1 MSGLARASEPAV
13 DSDLHGWLQRLSELM
28 SWEFGVGGTTLTVG
42 AVSGALLSL
51 VLIVLLGLWIRSR
64 VNRYA
69 DTREFSRRASLY
81 TVGKLAFYLMIVVAV
96 LISLAV
102 LGIPISRFA
111 VVAGALGV
119 GLGFGLQAI
128 FNNFVSGLILLFDRA
143 LKVGDFV
150 ELQSGIHGE
159 VKDINIR
166 ATRIRTNDDVDILV
180 PNSEFVSGRV
190 TNWTYSDESRRMK
203 LDFGVAYGVDKELVR
218 TAGLEAAAAVPFT
231 LSMDG
236 PRAPTVRLMG
246 FGDSS
251 LNFELVVWVDSVAT
265 RHPSRAL
272 AAYFWALDD
281 ALRKHGIEIP
291 FPQRDIRVR
300 SLFGLQGEGALQALA
315 TPRHGATP
323 ADAGDAQDDSDA
335 GKVPTTST
343 QETPEKQ

>member
-13 DSDLHGWLQRLSELM
+13 DRDLHGWLQRLSELM

-128 FNNFVSGLILLFDRA
+128 FNNFVSGLILLIERPIRTGDWIVVGSTEGYVKKIAIRSTQIQTFDRA
-143 LKVGDFV
+143 
-150 ELQSGIHGE
+150 
-159 VKDINIR
+159 
-166 ATRIRTNDDVDILV
+166 DVIV
-180 PNSEFVSGRV
+180 PNSELISGQV
-190 TNWTYSDESRRMK
+190 TNWMLRDSMGRVRAPV
-203 LDFGVAYGVDKELVR
+203 GVAYGSDTQLVKQ
-218 TAGLEAAAAVPFT
+218 TLLEVGRVHPEVITDGRVPE
-231 LSMDG
+231 
-236 PRAPTVRLMG
+236 PTVIFVR
-246 FGDSS
+246 FGDSTLDFELRCFIRNVDRRLAVLS
-251 LNFELVVWVDSVAT
+251 DLNFAID
-265 RHPSRAL
+265 
-272 AAYFWALDD
+272 AAF
-281 ALRKHGIEIP
+281 RKAGIEIA
-291 FPQRDIRVR
+291 FPQLDLHVRDMPPP
-300 SLFGLQGEGALQALA
+300 
-315 TPRHGATP
+315 TPP
-323 ADAGDAQDDSDA
+323 A
-335 GKVPTTST
+335 
-343 QETPEKQ
+343 